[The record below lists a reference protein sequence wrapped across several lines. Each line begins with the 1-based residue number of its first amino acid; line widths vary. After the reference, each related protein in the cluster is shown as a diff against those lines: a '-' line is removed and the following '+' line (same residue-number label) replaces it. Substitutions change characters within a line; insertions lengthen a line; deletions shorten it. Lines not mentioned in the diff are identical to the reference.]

1 MRVLGAKEIST
12 GGSGATPAET
22 LYIRL
27 YILAEKT
34 VGQFNG
40 GGRQFPSSGRGTLL
54 TGKGFLPIEG
64 NDSTGLAGGQEP
76 PSVSSRGCCFSRVS
90 TDIDASLTTSSTWNS
105 GLRM

>member
-1 MRVLGAKEIST
+1 MTKSYLSFRTDLFRVSTSVLGAKEIST

-40 GGRQFPSSGRGTLL
+40 GGRQFPSSGRGASL
-54 TGKGFLPIEG
+54 TGKGFLLIE
-64 NDSTGLAGGQEP
+64 
-76 PSVSSRGCCFSRVS
+76 
-90 TDIDASLTTSSTWNS
+90 
-105 GLRM
+105 